1 MLVGYKYVVRKV
13 LFIKILNVVICLG
26 VFFVLVIFM
35 VSLKGF
41 LNSFVLN
48 LLFFRKIFFCYLFCK
63 NVFKINVF
71 WGLGLK

>member
-1 MLVGYKYVVRKV
+1 MWRFGVNFIKFVIVMLVGYKYVVRKV

-41 LNSFVLN
+41 LISFVLN
-48 LLFFRKIFFCYLFCK
+48 LLFFR
-63 NVFKINVF
+63 
-71 WGLGLK
+71 